1 MLGRRDTA
9 LDMAKSVYTDVHV
22 KLTDGRQENYT
33 IGLQGFLVFNAVGG
47 GTCSGLGSLLL
58 EQLFVDCGINSKL
71 EFTCV
76 SSLSH

>member
-1 MLGRRDTA
+1 MNLA
-9 LDMAKSVYTDVHV
+9 
-22 KLTDGRQENYT
+22 ENYT

-47 GTCSGLGSLLL
+47 GTCYGLGSLLL
-58 EQLFVDCGINSKL
+58 EQLFVDCGINYKL

>member
-1 MLGRRDTA
+1 LPPLSQLAKEIVDFF
-9 LDMAKSVYTDVHV
+9 LDYFMNLA
-22 KLTDGRQENYT
+22 ENYT

-47 GTCSGLGSLLL
+47 GTCYGLGSLLL
-58 EQLFVDCGINSKL
+58 EQLFVDCGINYKL